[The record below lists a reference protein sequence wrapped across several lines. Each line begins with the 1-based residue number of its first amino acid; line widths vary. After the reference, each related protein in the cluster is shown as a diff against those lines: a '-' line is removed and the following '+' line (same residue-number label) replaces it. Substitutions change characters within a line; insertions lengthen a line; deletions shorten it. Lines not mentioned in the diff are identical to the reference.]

1 MMLILVEM
9 TIMTI
14 LALASR
20 TMRLAVN
27 VFLLYK
33 KQIEGKFVV
42 GQWLLDVDDMVQ
54 VWSAQSVN

>member
-14 LALASR
+14 LASR

-54 VWSAQSVN
+54 VWSA